1 MRPPQCEPV
10 GPSSRDTDVTAGTLD
25 SRGNA
30 VARVVFTG
38 LPPRYDRLAFLLSFG
53 QDRRWRRAVVDRV
66 VAVAPRRVLDVA
78 TGPAGVALAIADRT
92 PASIVGVDLNVPMLA
107 QGQANVHAAERDA
120 QVRLLAARAEQL
132 PFDDASFDA
141 VSFAYLL
148 RYVDDPAATVAE
160 MTRVLQPG
168 GTLAGL
174 DFFVPPRA
182 VWRLAWRFYTA
193 IVLPALGLLTG
204 GRAWWKVGRF
214 LGPNI
219 REHYQR
225 HPLEQ
230 QVRDWER
237 AGLVDV
243 GYRVMSVG
251 GGVIMWGSK
260 AATQ

>member
-1 MRPPQCEPV
+1 MPAAPCEPASRR
-10 GPSSRDTDVTAGTLD
+10 GRDTDVTAGTLD

-38 LPPRYDRLAFLLSFG
+38 LPARYDQLAYLLSFG
-53 QDRRWRRAVVDRV
+53 QDRRWRRATVDHV
-66 VAVAPRRVLDVA
+66 VAAAPCQVLDVA
-78 TGPAGVALAIADRT
+78 TGPAGVALAIARRS
-92 PASIVGVDLNVPMLA
+92 PATIVGVDLNLPMLA
-107 QGQANVHAAERDA
+107 QGQRNVREAQRDA

-132 PFDDASFDA
+132 PFDDARFDA

-160 MTRVLQPG
+160 MARVLQPG
-168 GTLAGL
+168 GTLTGL
-174 DFFVPPRA
+174 DFYVPPNR

-193 IVLPALGLLTG
+193 IVLPTLGLLTG

-219 REHYQR
+219 RDHYRR
-225 HPLEQ
+225 HPLEE
-230 QVRDWER
+230 QVREWER

-243 GYRVMSVG
+243 GYRVMSLG
-251 GGVIMWGSK
+251 GGLVMWGRK
-260 AATQ
+260 ADSA

>member
-1 MRPPQCEPV
+1 MPAFRCEPSQSD
-10 GPSSRDTDVTAGTLD
+10 GRDTKVTAGTLD

-38 LPPRYDRLAFLLSFG
+38 LPPRYDRLAYLLSFG
-53 QDRRWRRAVVDRV
+53 QDRRWRRATVDEI
-66 VAVAPRRVLDVA
+66 VAAAPRSVLDVA
-78 TGPAGVALAIADRT
+78 TGPAGVALATARRT
-92 PASIVGVDLNVPMLA
+92 PASIVGVDLNLPMLA
-107 QGQANVHAAERDA
+107 QGMRNVRDAERDG

-132 PFDDASFDA
+132 PFEDSSFDA

-160 MTRVLQPG
+160 MARVLQPG

-174 DFFVPPRA
+174 DFYVPPNA
-182 VWRLAWRFYTA
+182 VWRAAWRLYTA
-193 IVLPALGLLTG
+193 IVLPTLGLLTG

-219 REHYQR
+219 RDHYRR

-230 QVRDWER
+230 HVRDWER

-243 GYRVMSVG
+243 SCRIMSVG
-251 GGVIMWGSK
+251 GGLVMWGRK
-260 AATQ
+260 ADTT